1 MKINI
6 LNKIFTAKKIAVDF
20 GTANCVIIIPEKGIV
35 LNEPTV
41 VAISPKEKKVLAVG
55 QEAKEMLGKVPEGI
69 DARRPL
75 RSGGISNFRLAQAL
89 LKKFFGKI
97 IGKLVLIKPTVIVSV
112 PTGLNSVEERA
123 LTQAFNSVGAG
134 KIYLLPE
141 SIAAAV
147 GAKMPIHLSLG
158 NMIVNLGGGTA
169 EIAVLSLNGVVAYE
183 SHKGSGDAINEA
195 IIDFIKRKFNLL
207 IGELTAENLKIR
219 IGSALE
225 VRSPIEIALNGKN
238 SKTGQPQTLRIG
250 TNDIVEPIRG
260 VLDEI
265 VNAIK
270 KVLAKTPPEL
280 MSDIIDNGI
289 VLSGGTSLLRN
300 IDELLSKS
308 LNIPVTIVEDPL
320 TCVVRGLEIVLNNM
334 EGYKRSVR
342 G

>member
-1 MKINI
+1 MEINI
-6 LNKIFTAKKIAVDF
+6 LNRFLNSKKLAVDF

-55 QEAKEMLGKVPEGI
+55 SEAKEMLGKVPEGI
-69 DARRPL
+69 EARRPL
-75 RSGGISNFRLAQAL
+75 RNGGISNYRLSQAL
-89 LKKFFGKI
+89 LKKFFGKVL
-97 IGKLVLIKPTVIVSV
+97 GKVKLAKPTVIVSV

-123 LTQAFNSVGAG
+123 LTQAFSSVGAG
-134 KIYLLPE
+134 KIFLLPE

-195 IIDFIKRKFNLL
+195 IIDFLKRKYNLL
-207 IGELTAENLKIR
+207 VGELTAENTKIR

-225 VRSPIEIALNGKN
+225 VSNPIEITINGKN
-238 SKTGQPQTLRIG
+238 SKTGQPQTLNIS

-260 VLDEI
+260 VLDDI

-270 KVLAKTPPEL
+270 AVLAKTPPEL

-308 LNIPVTIVEDPL
+308 LNIPVTVVEDPL
-320 TCVVRGLEIVLNNM
+320 TCVVRGLEIVLANLD
-334 EGYKRSVR
+334 GYKRSVK